1 MRRCARVT
9 SSLLLLL
16 ALSTAAA
23 QNATTATTANT
34 TRCDAYD
41 RDAPTAVTLFRSAQ
55 NANSDAVVLYPNCTA
70 WPLSLVVEDGVPAL
84 FASALKIQ
92 VVESVPLKS
101 GRLYLDSNAI
111 TSANLSGY
119 SGLIHVDISSNPSLT
134 TIAAGKIPSSVLYLY
149 LSGSGYTTLKDII
162 VPDTV
167 EHLFLGENSFEDL
180 NFTLSTSIKELFVDG
195 NTVAISDLENLTFPD
210 SIETLSCTACGI
222 DTIRGVKFPIALKTL
237 NLTDNRIQEFEIR
250 ASDQV
255 IFEQVLTDFDAI
267 VQQPSCST
275 IKPAS
280 LRRD

>member
-1 MRRCARVT
+1 VT

-101 GRLYLDSNAI
+101 GRLC
-111 TSANLSGY
+111 
-119 SGLIHVDISSNPSLT
+119 VQSLC
-134 TIAAGKIPSSVLYLY
+134 
-149 LSGSGYTTLKDII
+149 
-162 VPDTV
+162 
-167 EHLFLGENSFEDL
+167 N
-180 NFTLSTSIKELFVDG
+180 
-195 NTVAISDLENLTFPD
+195 
-210 SIETLSCTACGI
+210 
-222 DTIRGVKFPIALKTL
+222 
-237 NLTDNRIQEFEIR
+237 
-250 ASDQV
+250 
-255 IFEQVLTDFDAI
+255 
-267 VQQPSCST
+267 
-275 IKPAS
+275 
-280 LRRD
+280 